1 MKLHPVISKS
11 RSAAGILLVECVTYI
26 AVFAVLTSIGF
37 AAFYLCWDNAK
48 AVVRETDDVTA
59 ALWAGERWRADVR
72 GATGPIAVEPSPAG
86 QVLRIPG
93 PGRAIVYRFA
103 DGQLHREIPATQASQ
118 DLLKNVRLSHM
129 SAESREGVTA
139 WRWELQLAERNS
151 AMSIPL
157 LFTFEAAQAKP

>member
-11 RSAAGILLVECVTYI
+11 RTAAGVLLIECITYI
-26 AVFAVLTSIGF
+26 AVFAILTSIGF

-72 GATGPIAVEPSPAG
+72 GATGPISLEAAAAG
-86 QVLRIPG
+86 QVVRIPG
-93 PGRAIVYRFA
+93 PGRAIIYRFA
-103 DGQLHREIPATQASQ
+103 DGQLHREIPAAQASQ
-118 DLLKNVRLSHM
+118 NLLTNVRLSRM
-129 SAESREGVTA
+129 STESRDGVTA